1 MISGKV
7 TGQGSLQ
14 RMQDEL
20 MLIDASYELWI
31 EAVALAAR
39 QYVTHRLNTDF
50 PQYAPH
56 FEVVILPNPESVMIQ
71 IRPVDEIGVFLYEGT
86 EPHMITGQSMPV
98 GADIFAQSVNHPGT
112 KSIKEEL
119 DGIVDEAIA
128 ISEMSV
134 FV

>member
-7 TGQGSLQ
+7 TGRRQLS

-39 QYVTHRLNTDF
+39 QYVVHRLNTDF

-56 FEVVILPNPESVMIQ
+56 FEVIIMPNPESVMIQ
-71 IRPVDEIGVFLYEGT
+71 IKPVDEVGTYLYEGT
-86 EPHMITGQSMPV
+86 EPHMITGDSMPV
-98 GADIFAQSVNHPGT
+98 GADVFAQSVNHPGT

-119 DGIVDEAIA
+119 DGIVAEAIA